1 VSARTASS
9 LLLILAGLSCAY
21 YNGLYN
27 ANQLAKEARKAEREG
42 RRGEARSLWAQASV
56 KAESVAVRFRESKH
70 RDDALLLQG
79 LALSRTNSCRDAI
92 APLGEAVATSPDAA
106 LQIEAGLLQGQC
118 YLRLG
123 RADSAHR
130 VLSGVIGA
138 ADSGL
143 ASQALWWRGRASMAM
158 EAPEEAL
165 RDLQDTRE
173 PSALFDRAL
182 VFLDLGRSRDAAAAL
197 DSARAL
203 PFDEDLWDSALDR
216 AGAVDVRVASDLV
229 DRLLER
235 VNLTSGQRGRL
246 LLADAGRWDV
256 VDPARAKRRLEA
268 AVQAAGDSLEGR
280 LATAQLDIGEIRRT
294 TDIARLDPIAQE
306 LNTLMMDGGP
316 VVGLAGPVTAV
327 LERVTAELKA
337 GGEEPQA
344 SPGAS
349 QAGPDLRLFLRA
361 EEVRDSLA
369 AFPLAARLF
378 LHVRELYPS
387 SVIAPKA
394 LLAAAA
400 LAGPGVA
407 DSLIEMALR
416 DYPDS
421 PYTLAALGRPTS
433 EFTAVEDS
441 LRRLQVTEATIPP
454 REPGG
459 GAGGERRDAPLAWPA
474 HPAHTRPADH
484 PPPRQPTPTW

>member
-1 VSARTASS
+1 
-9 LLLILAGLSCAY
+9 
-21 YNGLYN
+21 
-27 ANQLAKEARKAEREG
+27 
-42 RRGEARSLWAQASV
+42 
-56 KAESVAVRFRESKH
+56 
-70 RDDALLLQG
+70 
-79 LALSRTNSCRDAI
+79 
-92 APLGEAVATSPDAA
+92 
-106 LQIEAGLLQGQC
+106 
-118 YLRLG
+118 
-123 RADSAHR
+123 
-130 VLSGVIGA
+130 
-138 ADSGL
+138 
-143 ASQALWWRGRASMAM
+143 
-158 EAPEEAL
+158 
-165 RDLQDTRE
+165 
-173 PSALFDRAL
+173 
-182 VFLDLGRSRDAAAAL
+182 
-197 DSARAL
+197 
-203 PFDEDLWDSALDR
+203 
-216 AGAVDVRVASDLV
+216 
-229 DRLLER
+229 
-235 VNLTSGQRGRL
+235 
-246 LLADAGRWDV
+246 
-256 VDPARAKRRLEA
+256 
-268 AVQAAGDSLEGR
+268 
-280 LATAQLDIGEIRRT
+280 
-294 TDIARLDPIAQE
+294 
-306 LNTLMMDGGP
+306 MMDGGP